1 MTLINDARNSLLQI
15 VLSITSKLW
24 RWKQRI
30 FLFYWYSK
38 DYYTKPNPMK
48 RSSNT
53 LLFRILLIC
62 SQRERE
68 REKEEAKRHFC
79 CVSLLVVF
87 FSFFIIAFFYEK
99 NCRLLLLSFFF
110 VPFVRLINPKLYRDI
125 FFVFLCKSFFGY
137 LLRV

>member
-53 LLFRILLIC
+53 LLFRIC

-68 REKEEAKRHFC
+68 RKRRSEKTFLL
-79 CVSLLVVF
+79 CVTFSRLL
-87 FSFFIIAFFYEK
+87 FIFHHRFFYEK